1 MVKAVRVHAVG
12 GRHHLQLEEVEL
24 PHPGCDEVEV
34 RHRAIGFN
42 YPDMEDCRGVG
53 HHTSHSIFT
62 PGLSAVGVI
71 TELGTGVL
79 NHQIGQRVGY
89 VNPPKK
95 GAFSETSILPTNCLI
110 PLPSNIADEEAAA
123 LLFPG
128 LTAWM
133 TLKKLKPLRRGDAV
147 LVRNVTSGL
156 GSIIAQWAKHFQ
168 AFVIGTVS
176 SEDRV
181 EHAKNNGCREVLVN
195 RDEASS
201 QCGFA
206 DEVRE
211 LTSGEGVDVAFDSI
225 GNNTFMAS
233 LDCLAPKGMLVSLG
247 AKGGDAPVLNL
258 NYLAD
263 CIVKEERHELLLYHL
278 KGLFSY
284 SQTQEYH
291 LRPPNLQ
298 NKTSTSECACQWDMR
313 SKTVMCCSRRFRRET
328 SSISITPKPRL
339 KLAAAF

>member
-1 MVKAVRVHAVG
+1 
-12 GRHHLQLEEVEL
+12 
-24 PHPGCDEVEV
+24 
-34 RHRAIGFN
+34 
-42 YPDMEDCRGVG
+42 
-53 HHTSHSIFT
+53 
-62 PGLSAVGVI
+62 VGVI

-89 VNPPKK
+89 VNPPDK

-156 GSIIAQWAKHFQ
+156 GSIIAQWAKHSQ

-176 SEDRV
+176 SKDRV
-181 EHAKNNGCREVLVN
+181 EHAKNNGCHEVLVN

-211 LTSGEGVDVAFDSI
+211 LTSGEGVDVAFDLI

-258 NYLAD
+258 NDLAGKTSVVVAFPVLAD
-263 CIVKEERHELLLYHL
+263 YVKRKVDLLEGAQLLFELYKAGDLKVEIAKKVALNMISKELDEMVEVEFQGSGSCILIPPIPTPEHY
-278 KGLFSY
+278 Y
-284 SQTQEYH
+284 S
-291 LRPPNLQ
+291 
-298 NKTSTSECACQWDMR
+298 
-313 SKTVMCCSRRFRRET
+313 SK
-328 SSISITPKPRL
+328 
-339 KLAAAF
+339 